1 MSDLAP
7 RAVKMRSAV
16 RRVTKNCLRLHSA
29 SRSYNA
35 VIDPSKLEIHKTTSP
50 KEKYAKEDLL
60 FGRKFTDHML
70 EIDWDSDKGWH
81 NPVIKPYGDLT
92 LSPAAPCLHY
102 GIECFEGMKAYK
114 DKEGTV
120 RLFRPDKNMER
131 LNHSMRTV
139 SMPAFNSDGM
149 IECLKQLVKLDESWI
164 PTEDGYSVYLRPT
177 AIGTNGNLGVIT
189 PTSAKL
195 YCICSPTGP
204 YFASGFKP
212 VKLYA
217 DTVNVRAWPGGVGN
231 SKLGGNY
238 GPTIAPATKAMEEL
252 GCAQILWLF
261 GEDHQVT
268 EVGAMNIMFVIKDK
282 VTGKPELITA
292 PLDRGDIL
300 AGITRYS
307 ILDLARAGK
316 FGDMDVS
323 ERWLTM
329 GEIEEAEKDGRL
341 VEAFGVGTAA
351 IISPVNSIH
360 YKGREIVVPT
370 GDDIGPIAQSMWT
383 AITDIQYGRVEHEWS
398 VKVE

>member
-1 MSDLAP
+1 
-7 RAVKMRSAV
+7 MRSAI
-16 RRVTKNCLRLHSA
+16 RRVTTTGLGLARA
-29 SRSYNA
+29 TRSYNA
-35 VIDPSKLEIHKTTSP
+35 VIDPSKLEVFKAPTL
-50 KEKYAKEDLL
+50 KEKYPLKDLS
-60 FGRKFTDHML
+60 FGRQFTDHML
-70 EIDWDSDKGWH
+70 EIDWDAENGWH

-102 GIECFEGMKAYK
+102 GIECFEGMKVYK
-114 DKEGTV
+114 DAKGTV
-120 RLFRPDKNMER
+120 RLFRPEMNMKR
-131 LNHSMRTV
+131 LNHSMSTV
-139 SMPAFNSDGM
+139 SMPPFNGDGM
-149 IECLKQLVKLDESWI
+149 IELLKKLVKMEESWI

-177 AIGTNGNLGVIT
+177 AIGTNGNLGVT
-189 PTSAKL
+189 KPSSAKL

-212 VKLYA
+212 IKLLA
-217 DTVNVRAWPGGVGN
+217 DTEHVRAWPGGVGN

-238 GPTIAPATKAMEEL
+238 GPTIAHATRAMEEK

-261 GEDHQVT
+261 GDDHQVT

-292 PLDRGDIL
+292 PLTRGDIL
-300 AGITRYS
+300 AGITRFS
-307 ILDLARAGK
+307 VLDLARDGHL
-316 FGDMDVS
+316 GEMDVS

-341 VEAFGVGTAA
+341 VESFGVGTAA
-351 IISPVNSIH
+351 IISPVNAIH
-360 YKGREIVVPT
+360 YKGRDIMVPT
-370 GDDIGPIAQSMWT
+370 GDDIGPIAQSIWT